1 MVRIDRP
8 SNLRHGFSSFEY
20 SQLSPLSMVEFDRA
34 SSCFVS
40 PTHWLSGGMQGRSK
54 YEMVTA
60 GGALLAYYAPLPS
73 YQPLP
78 VQHKPSFHSFTPMQ
92 KLA

>member
-1 MVRIDRP
+1 MTGSLAGSLILILNLGLTFFMLKLSLQQDPPMVRIDRP

-40 PTHWLSGGMQGRSK
+40 PTH
-54 YEMVTA
+54 
-60 GGALLAYYAPLPS
+60 
-73 YQPLP
+73 
-78 VQHKPSFHSFTPMQ
+78 
-92 KLA
+92 